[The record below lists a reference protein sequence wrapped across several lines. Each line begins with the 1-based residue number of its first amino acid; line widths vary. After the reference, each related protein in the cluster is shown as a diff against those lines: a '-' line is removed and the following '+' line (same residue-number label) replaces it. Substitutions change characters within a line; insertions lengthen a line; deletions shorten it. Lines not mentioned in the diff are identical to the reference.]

1 MDVENSREGETSL
14 DAAWEKMQSPQR
26 CNASTWSPL
35 ERIHLSVTLYNQ
47 KGKKIQPGSQHLNR
61 CSQNRL
67 QQPTGCGTVKC
78 LSMGITKMSGT
89 GRMAKALSTTVE
101 SIPSRVPHFGQ
112 TEGKGS
118 CKTQQ
123 HLALTAPGGKPVS
136 LQQKRKRGKEAK
148 PWCRER
154 ASGA

>member
-1 MDVENSREGETSL
+1 
-14 DAAWEKMQSPQR
+14 
-26 CNASTWSPL
+26 
-35 ERIHLSVTLYNQ
+35 
-47 KGKKIQPGSQHLNR
+47 
-61 CSQNRL
+61 
-67 QQPTGCGTVKC
+67 
-78 LSMGITKMSGT
+78 MSGT
-89 GRMAKALSTTVE
+89 GRMAKALNTTVE

-154 ASGA
+154 ASCLSLGA